1 MLFSLTKSSN
11 PYINLLVRLPGKLLL
26 YGTSIFIGQLLA
38 RWYWVYKRSI
48 NATKQSTLNTYYYMR
63 VYSNEGPFKEAPV
76 FDEVRPKLV
85 S

>member
-11 PYINLLVRLPGKLLL
+11 PYINLLVRLPGKLLI
-26 YGTSIFIGQLLA
+26 YGTSIFIGQLMA

-48 NATKQSTLNTYYYMR
+48 NATKQATLNTYYYLR